1 MQQPGG
7 PDHESIRDSNTANRA
22 GYESRASRYS
32 DHFKLL
38 RKRALASAMFQGKMM
53 VVAQGGKIE
62 VESEARKGST
72 FRVLLA
78 SDKQVR

>member
-1 MQQPGG
+1 
-7 PDHESIRDSNTANRA
+7 
-22 GYESRASRYS
+22 
-32 DHFKLL
+32 
-38 RKRALASAMFQGKMM
+38 MFQGKMM